1 MPCGLHCGAYYSNC
15 AVIGHF
21 TCQTAYVTGLGGMS
35 YCNQTLLLREGEVL
49 ARDYSILRVD
59 DKNVELSYGFYMH
72 YLGSIMY
79 CVGFSFSQNPLILP
93 SLDVEGSGSV
103 TMELLQ
109 GFGEILAEDANN
121 DVIVQVITC

>member
-1 MPCGLHCGAYYSNC
+1 M
-15 AVIGHF
+15 
-21 TCQTAYVTGLGGMS
+21 
-35 YCNQTLLLREGEVL
+35 

>member
-1 MPCGLHCGAYYSNC
+1 
-15 AVIGHF
+15 
-21 TCQTAYVTGLGGMS
+21 
-35 YCNQTLLLREGEVL
+35 
-49 ARDYSILRVD
+49 
-59 DKNVELSYGFYMH
+59 
-72 YLGSIMY
+72 MY

-121 DVIVQVITC
+121 DVIVQVIAC